1 MHESKQIKIVIEL
14 DYESSQA
21 DLKDLRPY
29 IERMTSFSLDS
40 VGKDWEGNTLYLYDA
55 NCRKLYVKK

>member
-1 MHESKQIKIVIEL
+1 MRDLKQIQIVIEL
-14 DYESSQA
+14 DEESSQA

-40 VGKDWEGNTLYLYDA
+40 VGKDWEGNTLYLYEA

>member
-1 MHESKQIKIVIEL
+1 MKQLKEIKIVIEL
-14 DYESSQA
+14 DEESSQA
-21 DLKDLRPY
+21 DFKDLRPY

-40 VGKDWEGNTLYLYDA
+40 VGKDWDGNTLYLYEA

>member
-1 MHESKQIKIVIEL
+1 MRDLKQIKIVIEL
-14 DYESSQA
+14 DEESSQA
-21 DLKDLRPY
+21 ELKDLRPY

-40 VGKDWEGNTLYLYDA
+40 VGKDWEGDTLYLYEA